1 MTDFKDTIH
10 TKITAEKDAMLAF
23 WKTLVHHESGSSD
36 KEGLD
41 DTRDFIVAHCKELG
55 ATVKTTP
62 YEKAG
67 DLIVATWNGDVD
79 AAPIILSG
87 HYDTVF
93 KRGTVAERPF
103 TIKDG
108 KAYGPGA
115 LDMKAGITMALF
127 TIKTLLSLGYKDRP
141 LKLVLAGDEE
151 VGHQFS
157 TAAEDFAK
165 AVTGA
170 KAAFNF
176 ETGYTDNGI
185 VIGRKGGARALIRC
199 KGIGAHAGNEPEKG
213 RSAILELAHK
223 TIDIQSRNDY
233 EAGITYNVGVFQGGT
248 VANAVPEDASM
259 VVDIRFR
266 RNEQLDIVKKR
277 LRRSHGYHPCGRYH
291 IDDEIQLIHHSD
303 GNDGRRAEA
312 IRPLQDRSSRAGLWR
327 ICSEIRGRRCRLGL
341 RGKSRRS
348 HHLCR
353 WRSRRQKPHRRR
365 ICRCGLSLHQNG
377 NRLEHNFTGRL
388 RTTVT
393 PLTYYSIR
401 QTLSTTGHTTV

>member
-266 RNEQLDIVKKR
+266 RNEQLDIVKKDLDEVMATTHVDGTTSTMKFSLSIIPMETTDGVLKLFDLYKTVAHELGYGEFVQKYVGGGADSAYEVKAGVPTICAVGVAGGKNHTVDEFAVVDSLFTR
-277 LRRSHGYHPCGRYH
+277 TEIVLNTILRVG
-291 IDDEIQLIHHSD
+291 
-303 GNDGRRAEA
+303 
-312 IRPLQDRSSRAGLWR
+312 
-327 ICSEIRGRRCRLGL
+327 
-341 RGKSRRS
+341 
-348 HHLCR
+348 
-353 WRSRRQKPHRRR
+353 
-365 ICRCGLSLHQNG
+365 
-377 NRLEHNFTGRL
+377 
-388 RTTVT
+388 
-393 PLTYYSIR
+393 
-401 QTLSTTGHTTV
+401 